1 MVTCWSTVDNSQHCS
16 LCRRPWWQ
24 YGSGSWHCKES
35 ISTSYCSHIMWLL
48 CKVGFNLRSQFRLDG
63 LMLTLDPTY
72 SHQLLQTS
80 TENDWENTVGVGK
93 LLFSMNK
100 ENTIANALVWGL
112 GFLLEDGRFE
122 SFHYCVALCK
132 EQNFLDLGHCWM
144 APKAGVNAAQ
154 WTTRRILP
162 ILASNI
168 TLCCDKSQTV
178 SLC

>member
-80 TENDWENTVGVGK
+80 TENDWENTVVVGK

-100 ENTIANALVWGL
+100 GNTIAPLYVFKIIEVYMPLCGGWAFYLRMVGMNPSITVLHCARNKTSSISGAAEWLQRL
-112 GFLLEDGRFE
+112 G
-122 SFHYCVALCK
+122 
-132 EQNFLDLGHCWM
+132 WM
-144 APKAGVNAAQ
+144 LHNEPQGVFFQ
-154 WTTRRILP
+154 Y
-162 ILASNI
+162 
-168 TLCCDKSQTV
+168 
-178 SLC
+178 